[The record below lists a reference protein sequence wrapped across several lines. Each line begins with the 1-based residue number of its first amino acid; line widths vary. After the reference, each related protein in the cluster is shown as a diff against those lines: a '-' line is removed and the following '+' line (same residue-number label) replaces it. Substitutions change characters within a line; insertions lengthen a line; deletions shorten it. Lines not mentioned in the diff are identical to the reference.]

1 MKARSLLAILAVICA
16 SNASLAQTPAT
27 GAQPVAAAPSAAQYL
42 SVLDATFYLNKY
54 PDLKAAFGTNL
65 DAAKTHWLQY
75 GIKEGRDSAAGFSIG
90 GYMARYPELQK
101 TFGIDYAAY
110 LGHWFSNGIKEKRD
124 PSATGTFMGDPRAAP
139 LDPIFYARKYP
150 ELMAAFGFNVPGL
163 VNHWLQYGINEKRQ
177 PNATAPAPA
186 GVPGAPTIGTATPGN
201 ATASVTFTAP
211 ASNGGSAITG
221 YTVTSIPGG
230 LTVTGAA
237 SPLTV
242 TGLTNGTAYIF
253 NATARN
259 AVGTSPASAASNI
272 ATPAVPVAAQ
282 AALTLPIGYQAVR
295 LDTQANFT
303 ADLPVGTQFIIQS
316 GVGYW
321 SVRLGAAGAWSQP
334 ALVTN
339 LANATLF
346 TSCFVGAF
354 NTSDYAYTRPAG
366 YTGTFVQVMPCTG
379 PSTAPTGGM
388 IFDAN
393 AAPQYLSIGDWN
405 NRGMNRVFTF
415 TADNAVGDDWGNW
428 LGDMFQPKVT
438 FANAMRTRM
447 IKPPAAAP
455 GAPTTVTA
463 SPANA
468 QATVSFI
475 APASNGGSALSY
487 TVTSSPGGLIAKGAA
502 SPLTVTGLTNGTA
515 YTFTVT
521 ASNAAGTSAASAA
534 SSSVTPVGAPGAPTI
549 GTATPGNATASVG
562 FSAPVS
568 NGGSAITGYTVTSNP
583 AGGVD
588 ANVGTTGLTHSI
600 TGLTNGT
607 AYTFTVTAS
616 SAAGTSAVSAASSS
630 VTPAGVPGA
639 PTIGTATPG
648 ATTASVSF
656 TAPVSNGGSAI
667 TGYTVTSNP
676 AGGVDANV
684 GTTGLTHSITGLTNG
699 TAYTF
704 TVTASN
710 AAGTS
715 AASAASSS
723 VTPAGVPG
731 APTIGTATPG
741 NATASVG
748 FSAPV
753 SNGGSAITGYTVT
766 SNPAGGVDANAKT
779 TGLTH
784 SITGLTNGTAYTFTV
799 TASSAAGTSA
809 ASVASNSATPAT
821 VPTAPTIGT
830 VMQGTTAAIVTFT
843 APVSNGGSA
852 ITGYTVTS
860 NPAGGVDFNANTT
873 DLTHNITGLTKGT
886 AYTFTV
892 KAVNAIGTSAASAA
906 PNSAPPGGVP
916 GVPYM
921 RGATLADTTAATAT
935 VSFTA
940 PDNNGGSAITGYT
953 VKSSPGG
960 LTATGAASPLTV
972 TGLTYGTTYTFTV
985 TASNAAGTSAASV
998 ESNSATPATVL
1009 TIPAG
1014 YQAIRL
1020 DTQANFTAD
1029 LPAGTQFI
1037 ILSRSDDVPGVAIW
1051 YWKFSLGGPGP
1062 ELVSNP
1068 AEATLFTNCLVSGFN
1083 TSDSTSTRPAGYT
1096 GTFVQVMPCTGPSGA
1111 PTGGMIFVGTGA
1123 PAYAG
1128 FANWN
1133 TAGKFRVFTFTANS
1147 AVGDNSGNWLG
1158 KGFVGKVPFANAMPT
1173 RMIKPTPAA
1182 PGAPTTVTASAGNA
1196 QATLSFDA
1204 PANTG
1209 GIAIKGYTVTSSPGA
1224 LTATGAASPLTVT
1237 GLTNGTA
1244 YTFTITAS
1252 NAVGTSAASAAS
1264 NSATPV
1270 DPKIAA
1276 AAKIAADAAKAAAD
1290 KATAA
1295 VKVATDAL
1303 VAAKTATDSCAVL
1316 VNKVTSSPAPAGFA
1330 ASVTDDLSNS
1340 IFAVQY
1346 RAAHPAKIAGG
1357 KPDDIDS
1364 KLLKPIPADH
1374 LAYIVKLK
1382 AASAE
1387 METGCQAAA
1396 AYKGDALVKQVLA
1409 DVKAAKFDAPGDT
1422 AANNKSRADAVAKG
1436 LTDYLVSSTA
1446 LADAMTKLSTDRMHQ
1461 AYTGTWV
1468 KQFLERN

>member
-101 TFGIDYAAY
+101 TLGIDYAAY

-521 ASNAAGTSAASAA
+521 TSNAAGTSAASAA
-534 SSSVTPVGAPGAPTI
+534 SSSVTPVGA
-549 GTATPGNATASVG
+549 
-562 FSAPVS
+562 
-568 NGGSAITGYTVTSNP
+568 
-583 AGGVD
+583 
-588 ANVGTTGLTHSI
+588 
-600 TGLTNGT
+600 
-607 AYTFTVTAS
+607 
-616 SAAGTSAVSAASSS
+616 
-630 VTPAGVPGA
+630 
-639 PTIGTATPG
+639 
-648 ATTASVSF
+648 
-656 TAPVSNGGSAI
+656 
-667 TGYTVTSNP
+667 
-676 AGGVDANV
+676 
-684 GTTGLTHSITGLTNG
+684 
-699 TAYTF
+699 
-704 TVTASN
+704 
-710 AAGTS
+710 
-715 AASAASSS
+715 
-723 VTPAGVPG
+723 PG

-1340 IFAVQY
+1340 ILAVQY